1 MFFIIHVIRS
11 APVNKVNKLS
21 GQSIGDSNLINHLP
35 AISASSWS
43 PSDNAWTCLNL
54 HAPKGQTLQRSWK
67 KTSISYEL
75 ITVYIY
81 RNYGTI
87 FLFNFSNISV
97 CIATYWC
104 NLQFLISSPPLLL
117 DFPGFS
123 QQLQFQKPFLVDK
136 IYSCFFFFCKM
147 NAIDFCRVL
156 AGSDCTC
163 TKATVKT

>member
-1 MFFIIHVIRS
+1 MFNYYRFRHKPWSSTSMFFIIHVIRS

-67 KTSISYEL
+67 KK
-75 ITVYIY
+75 TVSATNWSYIY

-87 FLFNFSNISV
+87 FFLNFSNISV

-104 NLQFLISSPPLLL
+104 NVQFLISPPPPSWTFQGFPNSYNSKNLSLLIK
-117 DFPGFS
+117 S
-123 QQLQFQKPFLVDK
+123 TAV
-136 IYSCFFFFCKM
+136 FFFRLQNEC
-147 NAIDFCRVL
+147 DWL
-156 AGSDCTC
+156 L
-163 TKATVKT
+163 